1 MGVRRILA
9 CLLALAL
16 LAGCA
21 PAGETGDSLSFLAMD
36 TAMELTVYRREDGE
50 ELLARAR
57 EEIQALEKLLSV
69 TDEDSQISAL
79 NRGKRVELAP
89 EAAQLLREALALC
102 ADTGGALDITIYPVV
117 RAWGFTTGS
126 HQVPSQQELSALLER
141 VDYTQVV
148 LQGDT
153 LTLPE
158 GVELDLGG
166 VAKGYASDRVA
177 DLLREAG
184 ADCALLDLGGSIQA
198 LGSSPDG
205 DPWRVGIRDPQGAD
219 ASDDLAVVEAADQA
233 VVTSGMY
240 ERYFEQDG
248 VRYGHIID
256 PSTGR
261 PVDNGLASVTIVS
274 PSATLADA
282 LSTALF
288 VLGKDGAAEFW
299 RGRTDFEFVLVGQ
312 DGSITISQ
320 GLEGRFSLGGE
331 QGSVSLEVVHR

>member
-1 MGVRRILA
+1 MRVFRLS
-9 CLLALAL
+9 AL
-16 LAGCA
+16 LLSLVLLTGCA
-21 PAGETGDSLSFLAMD
+21 TAPQGDSSQFTAMD
-36 TAMELTVYRREDGE
+36 TLIQLQIYGRDDG
-50 ELLARAR
+50 
-57 EEIQALEKLLSV
+57 QALLSQAQQTIQELESLLST
-69 TDEDSQISAL
+69 TDEDSQIYAL
-79 NRGKRVELAP
+79 NQGETVTLDPSTRAVLEN
-89 EAAQLLREALALC
+89 ALALC

-166 VAKGYASDRVA
+166 VAKGYASDRA
-177 DLLREAG
+177 AALLRQAG
-184 ADCALLDLGGSIQA
+184 ADCALLDLGGSIQTIGA
-198 LGSSPDG
+198 SPDG
-205 DPWRVGIRDPQGAD
+205 DPWRVGIRDPLGEGAGD
-219 ASDDLAVVEAADQA
+219 YCALVEVTGQA

-261 PVDNGLASVTIVS
+261 PADSGLASVTVVA
-274 PSATLADA
+274 PSAALADG

-288 VLGKDGAAEFW
+288 VMGGEAAAQYW
-299 RGRTDFEFVLVGQ
+299 REREGFDFVLIWE
-312 DGSITISQ
+312 DGSVSITQ
-320 GLEGRFSLGGE
+320 GLEGSFSFAGE
-331 QGSVSLEVVHR
+331 QGSHALEVIRR

>member
-50 ELLARAR
+50 ELLARVR
-57 EEIQALEKLLSV
+57 EEIQALEGLLSV
-69 TDEDSQISAL
+69 TDEGSQISAL
-79 NRGKRVELAP
+79 NRGERVDLAP

-126 HQVPSQQELSALLER
+126 HRVPSGQELSDLLER
-141 VDYTQVV
+141 VDYTRVA

-166 VAKGYASDRVA
+166 VAKGYASDRA
-177 DLLREAG
+177 AALLRQAG
-184 ADCALLDLGGSIQA
+184 ADCALLDLGGSIQTIGA
-198 LGSSPDG
+198 SPDG
-205 DPWRVGIRDPQGAD
+205 DPWRVGIRDPLGEGAGD
-219 ASDDLAVVEAADQA
+219 YCALVEVTGQA

-261 PVDNGLASVTIVS
+261 PADSGLASVTVVA
-274 PSATLADA
+274 PSAALADG

-288 VLGKDGAAEFW
+288 VMGGEAAAQYW
-299 RGRTDFEFVLVGQ
+299 REREGFDFVLIWE
-312 DGSITISQ
+312 DGSVSITQ
-320 GLEGRFSLGGE
+320 GLEGSFSFAGE
-331 QGSVSLEVVHR
+331 QGSHALEVIRR